1 MRLQIQAL
9 MICRELHANNDLLKS
24 ERNAFKIMILTEPEK
39 LKLAV
44 ELYMRTGEITS
55 FRDKIR
61 GELGLPRRN
70 SM

>member
-1 MRLQIQAL
+1 
-9 MICRELHANNDLLKS
+9 
-24 ERNAFKIMILTEPEK
+24 MILTEPEK

-44 ELYMRTGEITS
+44 ELYMKTGEITS